1 MNRESVLHPRS
12 LYSRLRLCLPV
23 MCGLS
28 IMLFTGCGS
37 TKESPTTIAWQT
49 TPPTSVAQ
57 GSTAQFA
64 AIVNN
69 DTANLGVSWLLT
81 SCSNPSTNPPTA
93 LSAAECGS
101 ISRHTA
107 SGVPST
113 LVIPASATPGDTFT
127 IEATSSANPSQSVLQ
142 QIAISPIV
150 VGPTS
155 IAFSP
160 ALPAS
165 MSIGTA
171 PGIAA
176 VVTNDHSDNNGNP
189 LGCTLSVTCNDPNTG
204 ACGRL
209 TSTTSCVSNYL
220 PPSQVPAGGTVTFT
234 TVSKYC
240 STATNP
246 DCSTPSA
253 TTTVTITPPTYAI
266 VLTQQPPA
274 SISAGAA
281 INLAAKVTPNIN
293 VGNPAVV
300 WSVTCTG
307 GSGSTPCGSF
317 NPQQTANSKLT
328 SYTAPTVAPSGGTV
342 TVTATSTVDST
353 KQATA
358 TINVTPVTLNNS
370 LLPNGQY
377 AFLLSGVNAYGPSA
391 LAGSITADGNGNII
405 AGEESLPGQTSL
417 ITGISGSYFI
427 GSDGRGIMTLDGI
440 SSGNWLNEQQIFAIT
455 AVDSTHLFMEE
466 FDGTG
471 IYSPGTFGNGNSPK
485 VYGSTLS
492 GELELQK
499 PGAFSVPVGPYAF
512 AWADAGN
519 PAPYAAY
526 YGGVLNSDTNGN
538 ITSFYMDRYYDGTTD
553 CIASSSSNNCNY
565 GSSQSFSAPD
575 QKFGHGTFTLG
586 PYSFNYFMIGP
597 GNIIVSASSSS
608 YPTGSPA
615 GHIYSQSS
623 TAPSPAA
630 LAGSSYMFTLA
641 GSTPSFTTN
650 TIVGSSPEAIGGWFT
665 IASGSNGNATVNG
678 YLDTNNNGTVESAPV
693 TGTLVQSS
701 VSECVVNG
709 VVACSRWILTL
720 RGGGASQFAVYPYP
734 NTALSSGHE
743 LLMFQLDTRKSGIGT
758 ALVQA
763 LSPTFQGIYA
773 ANIQQLGII
782 DPSRLTT
789 VSTQGY
795 PIGPWSDLSG
805 QIVASGSSSSNTG
818 TITGTLDI
826 DQVNGLYLGLS
837 GNLWTQTLGTSVT
850 AGSYTYGVQGRYTG
864 SITTN
869 QPLPTGGFFSMDGI
883 FYVVDNSTVLFL
895 EDDATPAVGIIQS
908 QSIETP

>member
-1 MNRESVLHPRS
+1 
-12 LYSRLRLCLPV
+12 
-23 MCGLS
+23 
-28 IMLFTGCGS
+28 
-37 TKESPTTIAWQT
+37 
-49 TPPTSVAQ
+49 
-57 GSTAQFA
+57 
-64 AIVNN
+64 
-69 DTANLGVSWLLT
+69 
-81 SCSNPSTNPPTA
+81 
-93 LSAAECGS
+93 
-101 ISRHTA
+101 
-107 SGVPST
+107 
-113 LVIPASATPGDTFT
+113 
-127 IEATSSANPSQSVLQ
+127 
-142 QIAISPIV
+142 
-150 VGPTS
+150 
-155 IAFSP
+155 
-160 ALPAS
+160 
-165 MSIGTA
+165 
-171 PGIAA
+171 
-176 VVTNDHSDNNGNP
+176 
-189 LGCTLSVTCNDPNTG
+189 
-204 ACGRL
+204 
-209 TSTTSCVSNYL
+209 
-220 PPSQVPAGGTVTFT
+220 
-234 TVSKYC
+234 
-240 STATNP
+240 
-246 DCSTPSA
+246 
-253 TTTVTITPPTYAI
+253 

-317 NPQQTANSKLT
+317 IPQQTANSKLT
-328 SYTAPTVAPSGGTV
+328 SYTAPSVAPSGGTV

-353 KQATA
+353 KQATV

-427 GSDGRGIMTLDGI
+427 GSDGRGMMTLDGVPG
-440 SSGNWLNEQQIFAIT
+440 SPGSASTVWLNGQQIFALT
-455 AVDSTHLFMEE
+455 VVDSTHVFMEE
-466 FDGTG
+466 YDGTCNYNPTT
-471 IYSPGTFGNGNSPK
+471 ISNNSVIP
-485 VYGSTLS
+485 YGSTLRGS
-492 GELELQK
+492 LELQT
-499 PGAFSVPVGPYAF
+499 PSAFSVPFGPYAF
-512 AWADAGN
+512 VWADAGN

-526 YGGVLNSDTNGN
+526 YGGALNSDTNGN
-538 ITSFYMDRYYDGTTD
+538 IASYYMDRYYDGTTD
-553 CIASSSSNNCNY
+553 CLASSSSINCNY
-565 GSSQSFSAPD
+565 GSSQPFSVPD
-575 QKFGHGTFTLG
+575 QKYGHGTFTLG
-586 PYSFNYFMIGP
+586 PYSFNYFMVGP

-615 GHIYSQSS
+615 GHIYSQSA

-630 LAGSSYMFTLA
+630 FAGSTYMFTLA
-641 GSTPSFTTN
+641 GSTPSFITN
-650 TIVGSSPEAIGGWFT
+650 TTVGSSPEAIGGWFT
-665 IASGSNGNATVNG
+665 IANGSNGNATVHG

-709 VVACSRWILTL
+709 VVACSRWMLTL
-720 RGGGASQFAVYPYP
+720 SGGGASQFAVYPYP
-734 NTALSSGHE
+734 NPASSNSYD

-763 LSPTFQGIYA
+763 SSPTFQGTYA

-782 DPSRLTT
+782 DLSRPK
-789 VSTQGY
+789 TQGY

-805 QIVASGSSSSNTG
+805 QVVASGSSSSNTG
-818 TITGTLDI
+818 TLTGVLDI

-850 AGSYTYGVQGRYTG
+850 AGSYTNGVQGRYTG

-869 QPLPTGGFFSMDGI
+869 QPLPMGGFFSMDGI

-908 QSIETP
+908 HSIEAP